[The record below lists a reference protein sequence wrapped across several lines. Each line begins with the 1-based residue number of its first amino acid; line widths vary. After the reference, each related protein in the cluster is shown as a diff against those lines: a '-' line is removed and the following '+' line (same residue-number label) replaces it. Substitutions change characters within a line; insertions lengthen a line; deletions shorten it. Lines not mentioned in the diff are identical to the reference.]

1 MKHLLVALFVLT
13 ISMLFTENVSAQAER
28 VVTIQSGD
36 GVIEAT
42 LDADATNRAANPNT
56 VYELERDGYYT
67 VKTPIANSGYHLRL
81 RAAAGTG
88 KRPIIRPF
96 AGTARCFLPAGDL
109 TLEEL
114 YINAVDAGG
123 TLKQNSVRT
132 AGANIRITIKGCQLD
147 RDLQSVLRVESANTK
162 WYITRSVL
170 SNLGLMADN
179 NGRAWDDRG
188 QNVDSVVIEDNI
200 IYNLTGRLMRDGGG
214 ILNYFRFNHNTVVN
228 IFDRILAMGEVQKA
242 YVTNNLFINTAFMGT
257 DSVTTWG
264 SQITCL
270 RLRAD
275 TVGGTPQ
282 IVRVHHNNFHM
293 TPAML
298 AGYTGTTGPRGP
310 VAPHGVYD
318 SLTTFFMR
326 INGDSASN
334 TRQAVTLNAGPRD
347 EVGPM
352 QDYWNNAVPIGSKRN
367 LYAGPDSGRGSWD
380 STQVPWDFR
389 YTSSSP
395 LYTAGD
401 DGKPLGA
408 VFIYGITVDVP
419 RPPETPQGF
428 ALAQNFPNP
437 FNPSTVVEYTLPERM
452 EVTLRVYSLLGQEVA
467 VLAQG
472 VQDAGV
478 HQIRF
483 HAAGLPSG
491 TYFCTL
497 RAASGTQIR
506 KMVLVK

>member
-1 MKHLLVALFVLT
+1 MKHMLASSVVLCAAMLLAT
-13 ISMLFTENVSAQAER
+13 NVYAQAER
-28 VVTIQSGD
+28 VVSILSGD
-36 GVIEAT
+36 GVIEAA
-42 LDADATNRAANPNT
+42 LDADASNRAANPNT
-56 VYELERDGYYT
+56 VYELERNGYYT
-67 VKTPIANSGYHLRL
+67 VKVPIANSGYHLRL
-81 RAAAGTG
+81 RAAAGAG

-123 TLKQNSVRT
+123 TLKQNSLRT
-132 AGANIRITIKGCQLD
+132 SGAGIRITIKGCQFD
-147 RDLQSVLRVESANTK
+147 RDLQSVLRVESANTRWFVTK
-162 WYITRSVL
+162 SVI

-228 IFDRILAMGEVQKA
+228 IFDDIIAMGEVKTA
-242 YVTNNLFINTAFMGT
+242 HVANNLFINTSFMGD

-264 SQITCL
+264 SQVTCL

-282 IVRVHHNNFHM
+282 VVRVHHNNFFM
-293 TPAML
+293 TPGML

-310 VAPHGVYD
+310 VNPNGQFD
-318 SLTTFFMR
+318 SLTSYFIR
-326 INGDSASN
+326 INGDSATN
-334 TRQAVTLNAGPRD
+334 TRQAVTLNAGPRN

-352 QDYWNNAVPIGSKRN
+352 QDYWNNTVPIGSKRN
-367 LYAGPDSGRGSWD
+367 LYAGPDSGRGTWD

-389 YTSSSP
+389 YSSSSP
-395 LYTAGD
+395 LYTAGA

-408 VFIYGITVDVP
+408 VFIYAITVDVP
-419 RPPETPQGF
+419 RADEMPRQF
-428 ALAQNFPNP
+428 ALAQNYPNP
-437 FNPSTVVEYTLPERM
+437 FNPSTSIEYILPAPM
-452 EVTLRVYSLLGQEVA
+452 EVSVRVYSVLGQEVA
-467 VLAQG
+467 LLAQG
-472 VQDAGV
+472 PQEAGRHRV
-478 HQIRF
+478 LF
-483 HAAGLPSG
+483 NAAGLPSG
-491 TYFCTL
+491 TYFCKL
-497 RAASGTQIR
+497 SAAAGTQIR
-506 KMVLVK
+506 KMVLLK

>member
-1 MKHLLVALFVLT
+1 MKHLLASLFVVIVIAL
-13 ISMLFTENVSAQAER
+13 VAVDAHAQAER
-28 VVTIQSGD
+28 VVPIQSGD

-81 RAAAGTG
+81 RAAAGAG

-109 TLEEL
+109 TLEGL

-123 TLKQNSVRT
+123 TLKQNSIRT
-132 AGANIRITIKGCQLD
+132 AGANIRITITGCQLD

-162 WYITRSVL
+162 WYVTRSVI

-228 IFDRILAMGEVQKA
+228 IFDDLLAMGEVKTA
-242 YVTNNLFINTAFMGT
+242 HVANNLFINTSFMGD
-257 DSVTTWG
+257 DSVSTWG

-282 IVRVHHNNFHM
+282 VVRVHHNNFHM
-293 TPAML
+293 TPGML

-310 VAPHGVYD
+310 VNPNGLFD
-318 SLTTFFMR
+318 SLTSSFIR
-326 INGDSASN
+326 ISGDSTSN
-334 TRQAVTLNAGPRD
+334 TRLAVTLNAGPRD

-352 QDYWNNAVPIGSKRN
+352 QDFWNNAVPIGSKRN

-389 YTSSSP
+389 YSASSP
-395 LYTAGD
+395 LYTAGS

-408 VFIYGITVDVP
+408 VFLYGITVDVP
-419 RPPETPQGF
+419 RPVEIPQDF
-428 ALAQNFPNP
+428 SLAQNFPNP
-437 FNPSTVVEYTLPERM
+437 FNPSTVVEYMLPSSM
-452 EVTLRVYSLLGQEVA
+452 EVTVRVYSLLGQEVA
-467 VLAQG
+467 LLAQG

-478 HQIRF
+478 HRVRF
-483 HAAGLPSG
+483 DATGLPSG
-491 TYFCTL
+491 TYFCKL
-497 RAASGTQIR
+497 SAPAGTQIR
-506 KMVLVK
+506 KMVLLK

>member
-1 MKHLLVALFVLT
+1 MKHLLASLFVVCAIALLA
-13 ISMLFTENVSAQAER
+13 SDVYAQAER
-28 VVTIQSGD
+28 VVPIMSGD

-56 VYELERDGYYT
+56 VYELERNGYYT

-81 RAAAGTG
+81 RAAAGAG

-96 AGTARCFLPAGDL
+96 AGTARCFLPAGDV

-123 TLKQNSVRT
+123 TLKQNSLRT
-132 AGANIRITIKGCQLD
+132 AGANIKITITGCQFD
-147 RDLQSVLRVESANTK
+147 RDLQSVLRIESANTK
-162 WYITRSVL
+162 WFVRRSVL

-188 QNVDSVVIEDNI
+188 QNVDSVVIEDNV

-228 IFDRILAMGEVQKA
+228 IFDDLLAMGEVKTA
-242 YVTNNLFINTAFMGT
+242 HVMNNLFINTSFMGD

-282 IVRVHHNNFHM
+282 VVRVHHNNFLM
-293 TPAML
+293 TPGML

-310 VAPHGVYD
+310 VTPNGIFD
-318 SLTTFFMR
+318 SLTASFIRT
-326 INGDSASN
+326 NGDSASN
-334 TRQAVTLNAGPRD
+334 TRFAVTLNAGPRD

-352 QDYWNNAVPIGSKRN
+352 QDFWNNAVPIGSKRN

-389 YTSSSP
+389 YSSSSP
-395 LYTAGD
+395 LYTAGT

-408 VFIYGITVDVP
+408 VFLYGITVDVP
-419 RPPETPQGF
+419 RPVEAPQRF
-428 ALAQNFPNP
+428 VLAQNFPNP
-437 FNPSTVVEYTLPERM
+437 FNPSTSIEYSLPERM
-452 EVTLRVYSLLGQEVA
+452 EVSVRVYSLLGQEVA
-467 VLAQG
+467 LLAHGTQE
-472 VQDAGV
+472 AGLHRV
-478 HQIRF
+478 EF
-483 HAAGLPSG
+483 NAAGLPSG
-491 TYFCTL
+491 TYFCRL
-497 RAASGTQIR
+497 SGAAGTQIR
-506 KMVLVK
+506 TMVVIK